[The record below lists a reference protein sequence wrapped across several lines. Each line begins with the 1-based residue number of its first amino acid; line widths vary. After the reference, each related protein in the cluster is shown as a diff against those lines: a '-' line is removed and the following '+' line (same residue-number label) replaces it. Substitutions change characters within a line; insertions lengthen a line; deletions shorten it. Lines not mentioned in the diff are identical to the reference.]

1 MEFLSQLHPRIVH
14 FPVAFFIFYFLF
26 ELSGVILKKEYL
38 TRAALILLAIGV
50 VTALFAVLSGNQA
63 QTAANTLIDKGS
75 NLSELIEVH
84 QEYATVTLF
93 YFSALL
99 FLRVYLVIKNRYMGN
114 IRYLFLLFGLT
125 GCYLIYET
133 GIHGGDLVFKYGIG
147 TQLFGK

>member
-99 FLRVYLVIKNRYMGN
+99 FLRVYLVIKNRFKGN

>member
-99 FLRVYLVIKNRYMGN
+99 FLRVYLVIKNRFKGN

-133 GIHGGDLVFKYGIG
+133 GIHGGDLVFKYGLG